1 MLYRRDSAVF
11 SEFLVAG
18 VRHAERSRAD
28 GVATRE
34 YMTLNHRVYG

>member
-1 MLYRRDSAVF
+1 MLYRTDSAAF
-11 SEFLVAG
+11 SEFLVAA
-18 VRHAERSRAD
+18 VRHAERLRAD

>member
-1 MLYRRDSAVF
+1 MLYRTDSAVF

-18 VRHAERSRAD
+18 VRHAERLRAD